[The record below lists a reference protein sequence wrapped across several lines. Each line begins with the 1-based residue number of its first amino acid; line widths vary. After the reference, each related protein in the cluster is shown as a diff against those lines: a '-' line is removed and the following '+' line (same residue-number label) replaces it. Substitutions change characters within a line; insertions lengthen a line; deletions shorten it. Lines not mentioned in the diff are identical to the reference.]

1 MTRWKI
7 EKESI
12 LLQSSNRTSILKMA
26 SFPAFIIVIFHIQP
40 RWSLECL
47 LKRLILKPQMEPL
60 RITGTNTTEC
70 TNPISPES
78 ACKTLQET
86 MSQTRVQVFFIPL
99 PVRQRR
105 SRERKRKKG
114 MIALLTIHYHS
125 PEALCIRSD
134 GAREGGGGGGEGR
147 GQGRETKRESWVLEG
162 VCLLEGPR

>member
-1 MTRWKI
+1 MNRHHHYHEEIITIRNQYPVYMHYMTRWKI

-86 MSQTRVQVFFIPL
+86 MSQTRVQVFFIP
-99 PVRQRR
+99 PPGTPEEV
-105 SRERKRKKG
+105 ERKKEKEG
-114 MIALLTIHYHS
+114 DDSITHNPLPLPGGALH
-125 PEALCIRSD
+125 
-134 GAREGGGGGGEGR
+134 
-147 GQGRETKRESWVLEG
+147 TK
-162 VCLLEGPR
+162 